1 MRIAI
6 DVKNMSKMKEPSA
19 NDVIVYD
26 GRQWYV
32 TTKDDILKEA
42 NEALSKC
49 EKTLARLEAENR
61 EFKQQTSKDIIEIA
75 NTTKKLLK
83 MKEGD
88 L

>member
-6 DVKNMSKMKEPSA
+6 DVKNMSRMKEPSA

-32 TTKDDILKEA
+32 TTKDEILKEA
-42 NEALSKC
+42 NETLSKC
-49 EKTLARLEAENR
+49 EKTLARLEAENQ

-75 NTTKKLLK
+75 ETTKKLLK
-83 MKEGD
+83 MKEGEI
-88 L
+88 

>member
-6 DVKNMSKMKEPSA
+6 DVKNMSRMKEPSA
-19 NDVIVYD
+19 NDVMIYD
-26 GRQWYV
+26 GKQWYI

-42 NEALSKC
+42 NEILSKC

-61 EFKQQTSKDIIEIA
+61 EFKQQASKDIVKIA
-75 NTTKKLLK
+75 ETTKKLLNLK
-83 MKEGD
+83 GEE

>member
-6 DVKNMSKMKEPSA
+6 DVKNMSRMKEPSA

-42 NEALSKC
+42 NETLSKC
-49 EKTLARLEAENR
+49 EKTLARLEAENQ

-75 NTTKKLLK
+75 ETTKKLLK
-83 MKEGD
+83 MKEGEI
-88 L
+88 

>member
-6 DVKNMSKMKEPSA
+6 DVKNMSRMKEPSA

-42 NEALSKC
+42 NETLSKC
-49 EKTLARLEAENR
+49 EKTLARLEAENQ

-75 NTTKKLLK
+75 ETTKKLLK